1 MPSWECLS
9 VANTTSAFPSLPHKA
24 SVSLMEFLKS
34 CSTNAQAIGDFEAIA
49 FQAFSVSRTTNQ
61 TSSRDREWPASDDIR
76 AVESKLRQASHWVTQ
91 DAARPWLWLF
101 RPATVEDSEQ
111 AAFELPTVDGY
122 QWQREQGGRIKA
134 VELARPPIRT
144 GQPSPTS
151 GSAAPSTTSAPQKG
165 SQVGGARVAQSH
177 SQANTADQQP
187 PDFFTIY
194 DLLISSVIGLI
205 SYTLVKDC
213 KVVALNYRTFISRPS
228 TLNTPQDTHDLSS
241 SDLHW
246 LTSISAHWT
255 SSGTFLVSTLTQG
268 NHSICCL
275 DQIEHASQQEQLIG
289 RVIRVAPNG
298 LLASIV
304 TFDDPLDTIAV
315 ETTSRQK
322 KRPRTTTVEQ
332 SIAKWKSTVIRWLG
346 WRGFLLPD
354 LEKRESWVRIRTT
367 QATPFSTSSLNSSSH
382 EWDILWPRALCFL
395 YTPDRV
401 EDTMGDPFST
411 SMSEPRSSVLRW
423 FETASSPGFKDPLDV
438 AQEWALGKADRDK
451 FLEAQRR
458 AKKAEE
464 EAVRR
469 KDEQVGLFP
478 TSPLNTRTGVYGD
491 MQAVGGVYPTPP
503 DGVVPLSGPS
513 HSDTPSVS
521 GAVSNVI
528 LAPGG
533 NNPAINLS
541 APQHHSQT
549 EMREPLTSPAFPA
562 APDNF
567 NTSNGNDDLFGD
579 MEEEGYEGDNI
590 NDEDFDFF
598 DAPDDE
604 DVDMLDAPEMP
615 GSKVASAKEP
625 STQDAQVAPAPQIKK
640 EEADPSAALE
650 HALAT
655 ASQSNQSELSTSNK
669 TGQGAPIAADP
680 VNART
685 TTTREKPIQPPKK
698 DVKTVKRETTS
709 PPITGGTVQIVR
721 LHPNKKVTLQTRKEE
736 TSDHSRDRAFDPL
749 HFSRKMSL
757 ADAKYEDGR
766 FGVDRE
772 KNTIAERRVI
782 SRSAE
787 SKNLGGIPF
796 MTNLRHAIGAAST
809 ARIPEITALARAA
822 SEDSDS
828 SSEDSQASEHEST
841 EEPEA
846 SPMAFLSSLHMP
858 AKRKLPTDGNATPM
872 SVTSFAESWGGDWHD
887 LQGLQLDE
895 AYLASLEPSSWDW
908 SLVYS
913 SPPSERTVLG
923 ARFSMPALPPA
934 MQMPDTPT
942 SQPDLSL
949 EMSDERLLSLKD
961 SIIITQ
967 IVTDQIVST
976 TLDILNEDTPNETKF
991 ATPPSLEVRWHS
1003 AIKSL
1008 FPDAVE
1014 CTVPALAAVND
1025 VFPDFQAQGK
1035 GQQRPPPRKQNEG
1048 TTTGCQMF
1056 HMNPPFLRVRR
1067 ADTHWDLLPPA
1078 VAFWEHLGL
1087 SPASPPKNIVSFCIY
1102 PHSESLRPCLE
1113 GFLLNLQLAYDSC
1126 KLGSHGRIETV
1137 VEFEGGLVPCKL
1149 TNPTSERDAFRAYKD
1164 TCVQLGK
1171 LLAMQYPKIQ
1181 EQQEAKIDAFVIYMV
1196 DPFGGPS
1203 ALWELCQSFW
1213 ALFQAY
1219 GQGPPGRPDQS
1230 QKPDLVLQVVPMK
1243 YIASFDAPVI
1253 LDPSTYINLAREVY
1267 DRCPPSAPS
1276 GDKTCLSIYTAPAFQ
1291 LEETIPRSIP
1301 FKLLSEP
1308 PQDLLRENCY
1318 MHLGYAVSLDGLW
1331 VTAAWTDTCGKSQTV
1346 VSYHLGT
1353 RMFGEIAKEIWQTT
1367 IEILQSRRVHWRV
1380 CIAKAGVM
1388 DREELETW
1396 VLLISYPAQLNLFI
1410 TLLTVDTDAPFKFT
1424 PTVPTSQAQAGTAT
1438 PGSTPQPTV
1447 SPDPTASLTPAAT
1460 PSSLDPSLDPSQD
1473 PDARLIDVTDET
1485 WGITLGH
1492 RLHNSNSTNHFSPA
1506 LISGLLVKRGTSFA
1520 TSHSISHPIPDPEPG
1535 PIVIAVNILW
1545 IGAVG
1550 SNTTPSATNNPSHIP
1565 NSNNP
1570 NNASTSRTSSP
1581 FPASTNPSTDPG
1593 TPSSS
1598 PASAPPS
1605 PSPASEAAGPRSTSS
1620 LMWTP
1625 TPQTRS
1631 TAENLLKEILGQFR
1645 ALGVLAR
1652 LRGMKGT
1659 RHGSVPWHV
1668 VAAKR
1673 GVEGLERVMCCGSG
1687 GVVAAGGAG
1696 GGSAGGS
1703 ATGSVAGAT

>member
-1 MPSWECLS
+1 MLTKLS
-9 VANTTSAFPSLPHKA
+9 
-24 SVSLMEFLKS
+24 
-34 CSTNAQAIGDFEAIA
+34 
-49 FQAFSVSRTTNQ
+49 
-61 TSSRDREWPASDDIR
+61 
-76 AVESKLRQASHWVTQ
+76 
-91 DAARPWLWLF
+91 AA
-101 RPATVEDSEQ
+101 EQ
-111 AAFELPTVDGY
+111 AGC
-122 QWQREQGGRIKA
+122 IKA
-134 VELARPPIRT
+134 VELARPPMRA
-144 GQPSPTS
+144 GQPSPVS
-151 GSAAPSTTSAPQKG
+151 SSPSPSLSAPQKG
-165 SQVGGARVAQSH
+165 LQVGGARVSQSH

-187 PDFFTIY
+187 PDCFTVY

-213 KVVALNYRTFISRPS
+213 KVVALNYRTFISRAS
-228 TLNTPQDTHDLSS
+228 TLNTLQDTHHLSS
-241 SDLHW
+241 SHLYW
-246 LTSISAHWT
+246 LTSISAHWA
-255 SSGTFLVSTLTQG
+255 SSGTFLVSTLTQSS
-268 NHSICCL
+268 HSICCL
-275 DQIEHASQQEQLIG
+275 DQIQQTSEQEQIVG
-289 RVIRVAPNG
+289 RVVRVAPNG

-304 TFDDPLDTIAV
+304 TFDDPLDSIAV
-315 ETTSRQK
+315 DTNQRQK
-322 KRPRTTTVEQ
+322 KRARTSTLEQ
-332 SIAKWKSTVIRWLG
+332 SIAKWKSTVTRWLG
-346 WRGFLLPD
+346 WRGFSLPA

-367 QATPFSTSSLNSSSH
+367 QATSLSMSSPISSNH

-395 YTPDRV
+395 YATDRA
-401 EDTMGDPFST
+401 EDMTGDLFST
-411 SMSEPRSSVLRW
+411 RMPEPRVSVLKW
-423 FETASSPGFKDPLDV
+423 FESATSHGFKDPLDA

-464 EAVRR
+464 DVVRR
-469 KDEQVGLFP
+469 KEEQIALFP
-478 TSPLNTRTGVYGD
+478 SSPLNTRIGVYGD
-491 MQAVGGVYPTPP
+491 LQAVGGVYPTPP
-503 DGVVPLSGPS
+503 DGVAPLTGLS

-521 GAVSNVI
+521 GTVSNVI

-541 APQHHSQT
+541 APPDHSQT
-549 EMREPLTSPAFPA
+549 ETREPLTSPAFPT
-562 APDNF
+562 APDHF
-567 NTSNGNDDLFGD
+567 NTSSGNDDLFGD
-579 MEEEGYEGDNI
+579 MEAGGYEGDNI

-604 DVDMLDAPEMP
+604 DVDMLDAPAPLE
-615 GSKVASAKEP
+615 SKMAPAKEAG
-625 STQDAQVAPAPQIKK
+625 TQDSQRAPVTQIKS
-640 EEADPSAALE
+640 EDSDPSAALE
-650 HALAT
+650 HALVTASHSNQGDVQVAT
-655 ASQSNQSELSTSNK
+655 AAVDSVIVSTDNTK
-669 TGQGAPIAADP
+669 EMRPQPPADDVKRVTRDIKAPPCLGESVQI
-680 VNART
+680 
-685 TTTREKPIQPPKK
+685 IQP
-698 DVKTVKRETTS
+698 S
-709 PPITGGTVQIVR
+709 PT
-721 LHPNKKVTLQTRKEE
+721 KKVTLQMQKEE
-736 TSDHSRDRAFDPL
+736 TPDRSRDRAFDPL

-757 ADAKYEDGR
+757 TDAKYEDGR

-772 KNTIAERRVI
+772 KDIIAERRVGLQ
-782 SRSAE
+782 SHE
-787 SKNLGGIPF
+787 SKG
-796 MTNLRHAIGAAST
+796 LRDVPITTTFRYAIDAAST
-809 ARIPEITALARAA
+809 VRIPEITALARAV

-828 SSEDSQASEHEST
+828 SSETSQASEDESE
-841 EEPEA
+841 EEPET
-846 SPMAFLSSLHMP
+846 SPMAFLSGLNMP
-858 AKRKLPTDGNATPM
+858 LKRKLPTDGNATPM

-895 AYLASLEPSSWDW
+895 AYLASFEPSSWDW
-908 SLVYS
+908 SLVV
-913 SPPSERTVLG
+913 SPAPTERTTLG

-949 EMSDERLLSLKD
+949 EISDERSVSGKD

-967 IVTDQIVST
+967 IVTDQIISA
-976 TLDILNEDTPNETKF
+976 TLDILNEDAPTETDF
-991 ATPPSLEVRWHS
+991 ALSLSSEARWHS

-1008 FPDAVE
+1008 FPDAAE

-1048 TTTGCQMF
+1048 TAPGSQMF
-1056 HMNPPFLRVRR
+1056 PINPPFLRVRR

-1087 SPASPPKNIVSFCIY
+1087 SPASPPKNIVTFCIY

-1126 KLGSHGRIETV
+1126 KLGSHSRVETV

-1149 TNPTSERDAFRAYKD
+1149 TNPTSERDAFRAYRE
-1164 TCVQLGK
+1164 TSVQLGK
-1171 LLAMQYPKIQ
+1171 LLAIQHSKIQ
-1181 EQQEAKIDAFVIYMV
+1181 EQQEVKIDAFVIYIV

-1219 GQGPPGRPDQS
+1219 GQGPPGRPDQP
-1230 QKPDLVLQVVPMK
+1230 QKPDLVLQVIPMK

-1276 GDKTCLSIYTAPAFQ
+1276 GDKTCLSTYTAPAFQ

-1318 MHLGYAVSLDGLW
+1318 MHLGYAISLDGLW
-1331 VTAAWTDTCGKSQTV
+1331 ITAAWTDTCGKSQTV

-1367 IEILQSRRVHWRV
+1367 VEILQSRRVHWRV

-1424 PTVPTSQAQAGTAT
+1424 PTVPASQGPAGTAT
-1438 PGSTPQPTV
+1438 PGSTPQPSV
-1447 SPDPTASLTPAAT
+1447 SPDPTAGLTPAAT
-1460 PSSLDPSLDPSQD
+1460 PSAIDPSLDPSQD
-1473 PDARLIDVTDET
+1473 PEARLIDVTDET
-1485 WGITLGH
+1485 WGITLAH

-1506 LISGLLVKRGTSFA
+1506 LISGLLVKRGVSFA

-1550 SNTTPSATNNPSHIP
+1550 SNTTATNNNS
-1565 NSNNP
+1565 SNN
-1570 NNASTSRTSSP
+1570 NNNTPTRTSSP
-1581 FPASTNPSTDPG
+1581 FPTTNSATDPG

-1598 PASAPPS
+1598 PASSAYTGGTASAAPS
-1605 PSPASEAAGPRSTSS
+1605 PSPASDAAGPRSTSS

-1645 ALGVLAR
+1645 ALGLLAR
-1652 LRGMKGT
+1652 LRGMRGS
-1659 RHGSVPWHV
+1659 RHGSVPWHI

-1673 GVEGLERVMCCGSG
+1673 GVGGLERVMSH
-1687 GVVAAGGAG
+1687 G
-1696 GGSAGGS
+1696 GGC
-1703 ATGSVAGAT
+1703 V

>member
-1 MPSWECLS
+1 
-9 VANTTSAFPSLPHKA
+9 
-24 SVSLMEFLKS
+24 MEFLKT

-49 FQAFSVSRTTNQ
+49 FQAFSLSRTATQ
-61 TSSRDREWPASDDIR
+61 TTSRDRDWTTADDIR
-76 AVESKLRQASHWVTQ
+76 AVESKLRQAAHWVTQ
-91 DAARPWLWLF
+91 DATRPWLWLF
-101 RPATVEDSEQ
+101 KPASVEEPDQ
-111 AAFELPTVDGY
+111 AASELPAVDGY
-122 QWQREQGGRIKA
+122 RLQCEQAGRIKA
-134 VELARPPIRT
+134 VELARPPMRA
-144 GQPSPTS
+144 GQPS
-151 GSAAPSTTSAPQKG
+151 AASRSSSPPASAPQKG
-165 SQVGGARVAQSH
+165 SQSGGARVPQNH
-177 SQANTADQQP
+177 SQANPADQQP
-187 PDFFTIY
+187 PDCLTIY
-194 DLLISSVIGLI
+194 HLLISSVVGLI

-213 KVVALNYRTFISRPS
+213 KVIALNYRTLISRPS
-228 TLNTPQDTHDLSS
+228 ILHTPQDAHDFSS

-255 SSGTFLVSTLTQG
+255 SSGTFLVSTVTQSNYG
-268 NHSICCL
+268 IRCL
-275 DQIEHASQQEQLIG
+275 DQIDQTNEQEQLVG
-289 RVIRVAPNG
+289 KVVRVAPNG

-304 TFDDPLDTIAV
+304 TFDDPLDSIPAD
-315 ETTSRQK
+315 SNPRQR
-322 KRPRTTTVEQ
+322 KRARTTTLEH
-332 SIAKWKSTVIRWLG
+332 SIAKWKSIVARWLG
-346 WRGFLLPD
+346 WRGFFLPN
-354 LEKRESWVRIRTT
+354 LERRESWVRIRTT
-367 QATPFSTSSLNSSSH
+367 QGTSFALSSPVSSNQ

-395 YTPDRV
+395 YAADRV
-401 EDTMGDPFST
+401 EDAIGDLFSPRT
-411 SMSEPRSSVLRW
+411 SEPRTSVLKW
-423 FETASSPGFKDPLDV
+423 FETATSHGFKDPLDA

-464 EAVRR
+464 DAVRR
-469 KDEQVGLFP
+469 KEDQVGLFP
-478 TSPLNTRTGVYGD
+478 SSPLNTRTGVYGD
-491 MQAVGGVYPTPP
+491 LQAVSGVYPTPP
-503 DGVVPLSGPS
+503 DGVAPLTGVS

-521 GAVSNVI
+521 GAASNMI

-533 NNPAINLS
+533 NNPAINIS
-541 APQHHSQT
+541 APQDHSQS
-549 EMREPLTSPAFPA
+549 ELREPLTSPTFPA
-562 APDNF
+562 APENF
-567 NTSNGNDDLFGD
+567 NTSSGNDDLFGD
-579 MEEEGYEGDNI
+579 MEEEGYDGDNI

-598 DAPDDE
+598 DAHNDE
-604 DVDMLDAPEMP
+604 DVDMLDAPDLPE
-615 GSKVASAKEP
+615 SKAPPAKEAE
-625 STQDAQVAPAPQIKK
+625 TQESKAAPGPQMKK
-640 EEADPSAALE
+640 EEPDPSAALE
-650 HALAT
+650 NALAI
-655 ASQSNQSELSTSNK
+655 ASRSNQDGLSGSN
-669 TGQGAPIAADP
+669 TGQPASAAVGP
-680 VNART
+680 GKVT
-685 TTTREKPIQPPKK
+685 TDTAKETHAQPPTD
-698 DVKTVKRETTS
+698 DVKRMKVEATPPPSEDNVRTLRPS
-709 PPITGGTVQIVR
+709 PA
-721 LHPNKKVTLQTRKEE
+721 KKVTLHIEDEE
-736 TSDHSRDRAFDPL
+736 TPDHSRDKAFDPL

-757 ADAKYEDGR
+757 TDAKYEDGR
-766 FGVDRE
+766 FGVSRE
-772 KNTIAERRVI
+772 KDTIAERRV
-782 SRSAE
+782 SVKPLELKSLRD
-787 SKNLGGIPF
+787 IPLV
-796 MTNLRHAIGAAST
+796 TKLRYAIGVAST
-809 ARIPEITALARAA
+809 ASIPEITSLARAA
-822 SEDSDS
+822 SDDSDS
-828 SSEDSQASEHEST
+828 SSETSQVSDDESE
-841 EEPEA
+841 EETDA
-846 SPMAFLSSLHMP
+846 SPLAFLSGLNMP
-858 AKRKLPTDGNATPM
+858 SKRKLPTDGNATPM

-895 AYLASLEPSSWDW
+895 ASLASFEPSSWDW
-908 SLVYS
+908 SLALS
-913 SPPSERTVLG
+913 SSCPSERTTLG
-923 ARFSMPALPPA
+923 ARFSMPALPPS

-949 EMSDERLLSLKD
+949 EMSDERSLSGKD

-967 IVTDQIVST
+967 IVTDQIISA
-976 TLDILNEDTPNETKF
+976 TLDILNENAQIDREFSTSVSSETC
-991 ATPPSLEVRWHS
+991 WHS
-1003 AIKSL
+1003 AIKTI
-1008 FPDAVE
+1008 FPEATE
-1014 CTVPALAAVND
+1014 CTVPALAAIND

-1048 TTTGCQMF
+1048 TVPGSQIF
-1056 HMNPPFLRVRR
+1056 QINPPFLRVRR

-1087 SPASPPKNIVSFCIY
+1087 SPASPPKNIVTFCIY

-1126 KLGSHGRIETV
+1126 KLGSHSRVETV

-1149 TNPTSERDAFRAYKD
+1149 TDSTSDRDVFRAFKD

-1171 LLAMQYPKIQ
+1171 LLAIQHPKIQ

-1196 DPFGGPS
+1196 DPFGSPS

-1243 YIASFDAPVI
+1243 YIASFEAPVI

-1318 MHLGYAVSLDGLW
+1318 MHLGYAISLDGLW
-1331 VTAAWTDTCGKSQTV
+1331 ITAAWTDTCGKSQTV

-1353 RMFGEIAKEIWQTT
+1353 RMFIEIAKEIWQTT

-1424 PTVPTSQAQAGTAT
+1424 PAVPASQPQPGTAT

-1447 SPDPTASLTPAAT
+1447 SPDPAAGLTPVAT
-1460 PSSLDPSLDPSQD
+1460 PSATDPSQD
-1473 PDARLIDVTDET
+1473 PSQDPEARLIDVTDET
-1485 WGITLGH
+1485 WGITLAH

-1506 LISGLLVKRGTSFA
+1506 LISGLLVKRGISFA
-1520 TSHSISHPIPDPEPG
+1520 TSHSVSHPIPDPEPG

-1550 SNTTPSATNNPSHIP
+1550 TNTTPPTNT
-1565 NSNNP
+1565 NSTRNN
-1570 NNASTSRTSSP
+1570 SP
-1581 FPASTNPSTDPG
+1581 FPPTSSTTDTG
-1593 TPSSS
+1593 TPSASS
-1598 PASAPPS
+1598 PASSYAGSSTTSAPPS
-1605 PSPASEAAGPRSTSS
+1605 PSPVADAAGPRSTSS

-1645 ALGVLAR
+1645 ALGLLAK
-1652 LRGMKGT
+1652 LRGMRGS
-1659 RHGSVPWHV
+1659 RHGSVPWHI

-1673 GVEGLERVMCCGSG
+1673 GVGGLEKVMCGGSG
-1687 GVVAAGGAG
+1687 GGGW
-1696 GGSAGGS
+1696 
-1703 ATGSVAGAT
+1703 